1 MRNYIYIMHPR
12 VYVCC
17 GGDEQTDTARSNRAE
32 RGHEADYWAPIPSC
46 AIRVVF
52 YSFRSL
58 SSMKRTSIL
67 YTVQN
72 QIEATTNKLLIARA
86 PVFSNKD
93 RDAVE

>member
-1 MRNYIYIMHPR
+1 
-12 VYVCC
+12 
-17 GGDEQTDTARSNRAE
+17 
-32 RGHEADYWAPIPSC
+32 
-46 AIRVVF
+46 
-52 YSFRSL
+52 
-58 SSMKRTSIL
+58 MKRTSIL